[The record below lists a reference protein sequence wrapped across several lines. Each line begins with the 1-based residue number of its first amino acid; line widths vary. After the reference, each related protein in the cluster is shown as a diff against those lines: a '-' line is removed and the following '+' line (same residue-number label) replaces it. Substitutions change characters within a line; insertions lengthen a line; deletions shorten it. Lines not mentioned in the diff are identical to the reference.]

1 MAAKLAVMA
10 ANALRNYDVD
20 RALELLEEIR
30 LTCDPDARWET
41 APTLNV
47 VK

>member
-10 ANALRNYDVD
+10 ANALRNYDID
-20 RALELLEEIR
+20 RALVLLEEIR
-30 LTCDPDARWET
+30 QTCDPESGSALR
-41 APTLNV
+41 A